1 MQQIDFDTI
10 TKPTP
15 AAYNAANPTE
25 QQENFY
31 YRMNQLFDQ
40 ISGEMNIDLAEEIS
54 GLAMEGSTV
63 EIPGFI
69 RMSRHGRTVSFTF
82 SS

>member
-15 AAYNAANPTE
+15 AAYDSANPTQ

-40 ISGEMNIDLAEEIS
+40 ISGEMDIDLYESIS
-54 GLAMEGSTV
+54 ALSVEGETI
-63 EIPGFI
+63 ELPGF
-69 RMSRHGRTVSFTF
+69 RVTRSGRVVSFVITP
-82 SS
+82 